1 MKEFLNT
8 KIDKIRINGTGFFL
22 CAMSYIY
29 ISIIIFFLSL
39 AITYILRKLNI
50 KGKGII

>member
-29 ISIIIFFLSL
+29 ISIIIFL
-39 AITYILRKLNI
+39 IGWTKYII
-50 KGKGII
+50 SIPVSIILIL